1 MTTEDLGNTYRKRV
15 ESYENAINYRT
26 RVINYIALL
35 RLITLVAIVY
45 FLVKGIK
52 SDQLIFYFVSFLM
65 VISFFILVSYYK
77 FHTDKR
83 DQLRQLKK
91 LNITE
96 LGCLKYE
103 FDNNP
108 DGSEFIDRHHPWTY
122 DLDIFGK
129 GSFYQFI
136 NRTATQKGKTIL
148 ASSLSSSPDIV
159 EQIFERQEIIKDLK
173 DRIDFR
179 QVYTARANLIEEK
192 ETDFSEI
199 QHWLDTQNYIQ
210 KNLWLIVVA
219 ILSSLASLSIIVAGI
234 IDFSNFRYFLP
245 LLLLNWGILSPF
257 LVRTNKY
264 HSNISKKH
272 DLLSGYASLLQ
283 TIGETPFNH
292 STLLCYQDNAT
303 EGCDEVKKLS
313 GMLNLFDQ
321 RLNLFMGTVLNS
333 LFLFDF
339 FMLFFLERW
348 KKKNRDNIEMWIEL
362 TGWMEAMVSLSG
374 FAYNHPNYTVPEI
387 KVNSTE
393 FIAEDMGHPLID
405 PSKRIANN
413 IQITNEKVLI
423 ITGANMAG
431 KSTFLRSIGINTLLG
446 YLGCPVCAQKYST
459 GLWELYSSMRT
470 SDSLKDEES
479 YFLAE
484 IRRLKEIVDVME
496 EGTPMLVLLD
506 EVLKGTNTTDKQNGS
521 IGLIEKSLKYNI
533 QCFIATHDLVLGE
546 LETKHPQKV
555 VNYCF
560 ESHISDNDV
569 NFSYKISR
577 GIAKNM
583 NASFLMKK
591 MGIVD

>member
-1 MTTEDLGNTYRKRV
+1 MTTEDLGNAYRKRV

-45 FLVKGIK
+45 FMVKGIK

-129 GSFYQFI
+129 GSLYQFI

-148 ASSLSSSPDIV
+148 ASSLSSSPDII

-210 KNLWLIVVA
+210 KNKWLIGVA
-219 ILSSLASLSIIVAGI
+219 ILSSMASLSIIIAGI
-234 IDFSNFRYFLP
+234 IDYSNFRYFLP

-264 HSNISKKH
+264 QSNISKKH

-283 TIGETPFNH
+283 TISDPPFNH
-292 STLLCYQDNAT
+292 STLLCYQDNAA

-313 GMLNLFDQ
+313 GLLNLFDQ
-321 RLNLFMGTVLNS
+321 RLNLFMGTLLNS

-362 TGWMEAMVSLSG
+362 TGWMEAMISLSG

-387 KVNSTE
+387 KINSTE